1 MKFFKSIALL
11 VMVSIFAVG
20 CTPATVPPA
29 HKGKILSASGYQ
41 PDILEPGKLWLTP
54 REDLVLIET
63 RTNTYKESVKVILQ
77 DKQTL
82 AVEVRFRGRIK
93 GNAKILNAMFN
104 DITTGDDQVVQ
115 FTEVYG
121 VYGRMAVRNK
131 TREVIGQ
138 YNVDEVHKNYAR
150 LSSEISKSLVS
161 ELQNTPVEISDVAMG
176 DIKYP
181 DVVTKAIE
189 ATEERRL
196 AITKEEAQAEI
207 EATKKKNEQRLAE
220 LDYQTRMTKAK
231 TIRDEN
237 KTIGE
242 GITPQLLE
250 LKRLEVQ
257 QAMVEASGEKT
268 TIFMPY
274 ESLNNSGAQNR
285 IYR

>member
-1 MKFFKSIALL
+1 MKFIKPIAALL
-11 VMVSIFAVG
+11 FVAMMSVG
-20 CTPATVPPA
+20 CAPVTVPPA
-29 HKGKILSASGYQ
+29 HKGKILSPSGYE
-41 PDILEPGKLWLTP
+41 PDILEPGKLWLTL

-63 RTNTYKESVKVILQ
+63 RTDTYKETVKVILQ
-77 DKQTL
+77 DKL
-82 AVEVRFRGRIK
+82 SLSVDIRFRGRIK
-93 GNAKILNAMFN
+93 SNPKILNAMFN
-104 DITTGDDQVVQ
+104 DITTGNDRVVQ
-115 FTEVYG
+115 FMEVYK
-121 VYGRMAVRNK
+121 VYGSMAIRNK
-131 TREVIGQ
+131 TREIIGQ

-150 LSSEISKSLVS
+150 LSAEIAEALAG
-161 ELQNTPVEISDVAMG
+161 ELQNTPVEISDVALG
-176 DIKYP
+176 DIQYP

-189 ATEERRL
+189 AAEERRL

-207 EATKKKNEQRLAE
+207 EATKKKNERRLAE

-274 ESLNNSGAQNR
+274 ESLNNPGAQNR